1 MCIRDRFAAAQVLR
15 ERSKDRRKIIFLISD
30 GVGSKGNKY
39 SYDTTVK
46 ELLSSEATVYSI
58 GISTPLQDRHF
69 GILARFGRATGG
81 DVFYASDRPEIE
93 RLYARV
99 ADQARNQYTLYYS
112 PDHKDKIITYH
123 SIEVKV
129 RMAGLDIHAR
139 DGYYSA
145 PQR

>member
-1 MCIRDRFAAAQVLR
+1 
-15 ERSKDRRKIIFLISD
+15 
-30 GVGSKGNKY
+30 
-39 SYDTTVK
+39 
-46 ELLSSEATVYSI
+46 
-58 GISTPLQDRHF
+58 
-69 GILARFGRATGG
+69 
-81 DVFYASDRPEIE
+81 
-93 RLYARV
+93 V